1 MAEQSPRYVTSCPV
15 GCDAPLVAT
24 AIELPEGA
32 LLRCAGCGQLV
43 SQVTERRYWET
54 MAAFDRADFNQ
65 PEGRELARRNQ
76 VAHRRLRAIAEKLG
90 RAPQEVR
97 LLDVGC
103 SRGQFVAAAAGA
115 GFRAEGVEPAAHIA
129 AAARACGLTIHQG
142 LLEEQRFAAGSFD
155 ALTLFEVVEHLK
167 NPRALLTECHRVLTP
182 GGILLVSTGNA
193 ASWTVSFMGRR
204 WDYFHIA
211 RDGGHVSF
219 FNPGSMRRL
228 AENCGFAVERIE
240 TARVR
245 FFEKADASRVLYTAG
260 KIAAEL
266 LNLPARLL
274 GRGHDMLAYL
284 RRPPAH
290 AAPRHSR

>member
-1 MAEQSPRYVTSCPV
+1 MDDRYLTRCPV
-15 GCDAPLVAT
+15 GCDAPLAAT
-24 AIELPEGA
+24 AIELPEGP
-32 LLRCAGCGQLV
+32 LLRCAQCGQLV
-43 SQVTERRYWET
+43 SQVTEGRYWET
-54 MAAFDRADFNQ
+54 MAAFDRADFNL
-65 PEGRELARRNQ
+65 PVGRELARRNQ

-90 RAPQEVR
+90 RAPHEVR

-129 AAARACGLTIHQG
+129 AAAHARGLTIHQG

-167 NPRALLTECHRVLTP
+167 DPRALLTECHRVLKP
-182 GGILLVSTGNA
+182 GGIVLISTGNA

-219 FNPGSMRRL
+219 FNPGSLRRL

-260 KIAAEL
+260 KVAAEL

-274 GRGHDMLAYL
+274 GRGHDLLAYL